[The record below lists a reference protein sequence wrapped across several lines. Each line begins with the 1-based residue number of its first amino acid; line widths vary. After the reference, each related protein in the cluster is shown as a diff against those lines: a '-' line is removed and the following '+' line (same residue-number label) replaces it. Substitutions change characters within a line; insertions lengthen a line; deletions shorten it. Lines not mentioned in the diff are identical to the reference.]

1 MTRTVKAIRTIERTS
16 KTIFWLMLAMLVCL
30 GIVYMY
36 FVNKTIWNIALR
48 EKMQAEMVSYN
59 SKLGDREFE
68 YIKSKGSITL
78 NSAEERGFEAPQQIS
93 FVTKEVVQTV
103 AMK

>member
-1 MTRTVKAIRTIERTS
+1 MTQAVKAIRTIERT
-16 KTIFWLMLAMLVCL
+16 CL
-30 GIVYMY
+30 GTVYMY
-36 FVNKTIWNIALR
+36 FVNRTIWNIALR
-48 EKMQAEMVSYN
+48 EKMQSEIVSYN
-59 SKLGDREFE
+59 SKLSDREFE

-78 NSAEERGFEAPQQIS
+78 NSAESLGFGTPEQIS